1 MRIVVITNVQ
11 PLAERLVPFLL
22 DMGHEPVAV
31 IAQRTT
37 EERAHNPR
45 AFGPIPY
52 SNPAPPF
59 GVDLLLP
66 SHKDRLAPLLR
77 VYEPDVTLCWGFGWK
92 IPQEALDVARL
103 GSVNQHP
110 AKLPQHRGPIPFAW
124 AFRDGLSEFGCTW
137 HRMDAE
143 LDTGNILAQTTIPI
157 LDDDFEIMDFAP
169 RVGLAAM
176 QLLPQVFE
184 RLEAGDPGDVQPTEG
199 VSWAGHFEQDDYA
212 EVDLARTARET
223 HNQVRAWQMTFDMT
237 DARGP
242 YLELDGERRLL
253 TRTSLTD
260 PGGDARPVECADGP
274 IWIVSSEPA

>member
-11 PLAERLVPFLL
+11 PIAERLIPFLRDL
-22 DMGHEPVAV
+22 GHEPVAV

-37 EERAHNPR
+37 EERAEHAATN
-45 AFGPIPY
+45 GPLPY
-52 SNPAPPF
+52 SNVIAPF
-59 GVDLLLP
+59 GVDLLFP
-66 SHKDRLAPLLR
+66 TSKETLAPLLR

-124 AFRDGLSEFGCTW
+124 AFRDGLDDFGVTW

-157 LDDDFEIMDFAP
+157 LDDDFEIMEFAP
-169 RVGLAAM
+169 RVGMAAM

-184 RLEAGDPGDVQPTEG
+184 RLEGGDPGDVQPTEG
-199 VSWAGHFEQDDYA
+199 VSWAGHFEQDEYA
-212 EVDLARTARET
+212 EVDLTKTARET
-223 HNQVRAWQMTFDMT
+223 HNQVRAWRMTFNMT

-242 YLELDGERRLL
+242 YLELDGERHLI

-260 PGGDARPVECADGP
+260 PGGDARRVECADGP
-274 IWIVSSEPA
+274 IWIVSSEPG